1 LYENTDDAKSV
12 ARVIDLYKTDKGI
25 TTKKTS
31 SSDKDAASS
40 VKNKRSAAPNADD
53 RSTWLKESEV
63 FKMSIKEYEKRADE
77 IKDAQRSGKFI
88 YDMSK

>member
-1 LYENTDDAKSV
+1 
-12 ARVIDLYKTDKGI
+12 
-25 TTKKTS
+25 
-31 SSDKDAASS
+31 